1 MKTRWLLKLRAS
13 GWGRQSNWMGNGD
26 CEPKGKAGRGERIPN
41 PEGSEGNGR
50 DCEPV
55 TGQSNWCETE
65 GPIEEAAG

>member
-1 MKTRWLLKLRAS
+1 
-13 GWGRQSNWMGNGD
+13 MGNGD